1 MANDIKYKLAVVQ
14 MDCVVGEIAPNVRK
28 IEKFAQAASD
38 QGVDLV
44 VFPECATTGYFIADD
59 LARLAE
65 PSDGPT
71 DLALGKIAAS
81 TGVHMA
87 VGTVVA
93 ENSGFYDSQVLFAP
107 TGERLST
114 YHKVHLFSAE
124 RGTFQA
130 GDTPTVIDTELG
142 RVGMTICYDMIFGD
156 YFRCLAEKGADIII
170 NSTDWIGDG
179 YQRQTWG
186 WSGVTTQ
193 GMAATRALE
202 NGVFV
207 AMSNRVGHEMGF
219 DSLGYSCIASP
230 SGQILA
236 SISAGEDIAIAD
248 VDIKAEDLDKWR
260 VIATYHQDRRP
271 EIYV

>member
-1 MANDIKYKLAVVQ
+1 MEKDIKYKLAVVQ
-14 MDCVVGEIAPNVRK
+14 MDCVVGKIAPNLEK
-28 IEKFAQAASD
+28 IEKFAQAASNR
-38 QGVDLV
+38 GVDLV

-71 DLALGKIAAS
+71 DLALGKIAAKA
-81 TGVHMA
+81 GLHLA

-93 ENSGFYDSQVLFAP
+93 ENDGYYDSQVLFSP
-107 TGERLST
+107 TGDRLST

-124 RGTFQA
+124 RDTYQA
-130 GDTPTVIDTELG
+130 GDTPMVVDTGLG
-142 RVGMTICYDMIFGD
+142 RIGMTICYDMIFGD

-170 NSTDWIGDG
+170 NSTDWIGDN
-179 YQRQTWG
+179 YQSQTWG

-207 AMSNRVGHEMGF
+207 AMSNRVGHEIGF
-219 DSLGYSCIASP
+219 DSLGHSCIASP

-236 SISAGEDIAIAD
+236 SIPTGEDIAIAD
-248 VDIKAEDLDKWR
+248 IDIKAEDLEKWR
-260 VIATYHQDRRP
+260 GIATYRQDRRP
-271 EIYV
+271 DVYA